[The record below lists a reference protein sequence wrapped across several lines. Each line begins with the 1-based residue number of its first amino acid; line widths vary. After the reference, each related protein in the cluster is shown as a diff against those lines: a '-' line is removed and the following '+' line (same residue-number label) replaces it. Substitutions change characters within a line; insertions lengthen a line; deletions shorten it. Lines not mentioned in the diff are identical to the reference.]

1 VAHALVRAAFA
12 LMRTPGVKLKSMP
25 HQRIA
30 SFLLGAWILGSLFM
44 IFVAT
49 QNFRMAD
56 TFGDPNTHAVLRSMA
71 GNLNQLFFVTWER
84 AELILGIALTGVL
97 FIAMKS
103 RLLGALSAAQLLLV
117 AVQHFLVT
125 PQMLALSAHLDSA
138 SQASQFAKLHA
149 TYGIM
154 EVVKLLLAFA
164 LAALLLPTWRRRV
177 PNAVQV
183 QPVDYAHHGHINR

>member
-1 VAHALVRAAFA
+1 MH
-12 LMRTPGVKLKSMP
+12 

-49 QNFRMAD
+49 QNFKMAD
-56 TFGDPNTHAVLRSMA
+56 ALGRADTHAILRSMA
-71 GNLNQLFFVTWER
+71 GDLNQLFFVTWER

-97 FIAMKS
+97 FFGLKT

-125 PQMLALSAHLDSA
+125 PQMLTLSAHLDSA
-138 SQASQFAKLHA
+138 AQASQFGKLHA
-149 TYGIM
+149 IYGIM
-154 EVVKLLLAFA
+154 EIVKLLIAFG
-164 LAALLLPTWRRRV
+164 LAALLLPTWRRRTV
-177 PNAVQV
+177 PNAIQV